1 MSINVTDDEIEI
13 IATMPGDKNFKFSTQ
28 FVEYPRAA
36 IGVAKNCPGEYK
48 DLIQKM
54 QHHGW
59 IYPIAYIPSKEYIWA
74 KLKE

>member
-1 MSINVTDDEIEI
+1 MSTYVDDDDPV
-13 IATMPGDKNFKFSTQ
+13 IATKPGDENFKFSTKFIQ
-28 FVEYPRAA
+28 YPRAA
-36 IGVAKNCPGEYK
+36 IGVDAKCPNEYK

-59 IYPIAYIPSKEYIWA
+59 IYPIAYIPSREFIWG

>member
-1 MSINVTDDEIEI
+1 MPTSLDDEDPV
-13 IATMPGDKNFKFSTQ
+13 IATKPGDTNFKFSTK
-28 FVEYPRAA
+28 FVQYPRAA
-36 IGVAKNCPGEYK
+36 IGVDAKCPSEYK

-59 IYPIAYIPSKEYIWA
+59 IYPIAYIPSREFIWG